1 MLTDFHPIF
10 LALSGLK
17 PKLTQPASK
26 DTSLLSPSLLS
37 AWLSLPTSNCS
48 IQFHCFLPSYHRL
61 TQSPVSPTWQP
72 CSHTCSFP
80 GTHLC
85 LQWASPRHLLVAA
98 ELTNACKPFV
108 IRPGTSP
115 FLSVLSI
122 PKLSSGIVCICLLLF
137 RFVVAALNCSHLP
150 TSFLSFAGGNFILQV
165 SGDAVVKAQC
175 YSADAELP
183 ALCWPCFA
191 WEPGSSKAL
200 PACIILCIV

>member
-1 MLTDFHPIF
+1 MHDYHFPQAIAASNFIAFCHRITDLRSPLSPPPDS
-10 LALSGLK
+10 LALTLAHSQAPTCVCSELLQG
-17 PKLTQPASK
+17 
-26 DTSLLSPSLLS
+26 TSL
-37 AWLSLPTSNCS
+37 
-48 IQFHCFLPSYHRL
+48 
-61 TQSPVSPTWQP
+61 P
-72 CSHTCSFP
+72 CI
-80 GTHLC
+80 
-85 LQWASPRHLLVAA
+85 LVAA